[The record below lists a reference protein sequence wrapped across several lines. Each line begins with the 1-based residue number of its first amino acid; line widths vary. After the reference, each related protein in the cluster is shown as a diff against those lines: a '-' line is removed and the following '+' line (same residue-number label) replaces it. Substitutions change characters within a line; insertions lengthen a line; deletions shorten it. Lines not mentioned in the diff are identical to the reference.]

1 MKTLEEIT
9 QLAIAAHS
17 GQKDMIGNPAILHVL
32 AVGLMG
38 ETEQEKKAGFLHDVV
53 EDTTYT
59 LEDLRAQGIEEDVLT
74 AVDLLT
80 HRDGISYE
88 DYVKHIVASGN
99 ETAIHVKLND
109 LRQNLGRAADSMLR
123 LGSAGRQNEALYRE
137 IEEIAELHGWAE
149 QYIEEALAQ
158 RPQVL
163 S

>member
-1 MKTLEEIT
+1 
-9 QLAIAAHS
+9 
-17 GQKDMIGNPAILHVL
+17 MILLSYSILFFRL
-32 AVGLMG
+32 
-38 ETEQEKKAGFLHDVV
+38 
-53 EDTTYT
+53 
-59 LEDLRAQGIEEDVLT
+59 VLT